1 MADISTHAL
10 CVTCRQP
17 LPEETTEISYFAQ
30 NATRPE
36 AEEAENFLA
45 ELGDLTAY
53 LEVLF
58 IMLSNVDKFALDE
71 HQLYRAHGL
80 GWALAAEAR
89 HRVELADEAGE
100 RRQKRRAEEAKG

>member
-1 MADISTHAL
+1 MANTSTHAL

-17 LPEETTEISYFAQ
+17 LPEDIKEIAYFAQ

-58 IMLSNVDKFALDE
+58 ILLSNVDKFALDE
-71 HQLYRAHGL
+71 HQLYHAHGL
-80 GWALAAEAR
+80 GWALATEAR
-89 HRVELADEAGE
+89 RRVELADEALE
-100 RRQKRRAEEAKG
+100 CREKRLAE